1 VTVIGTS
8 VYMIVFRAVH
18 IVSAVTWGGSVFL
31 FVTGVQPT
39 AAAIAPAGA
48 PFMAELLGNRRIV
61 DRIIGLGS
69 MTVLGGLFL
78 YWHDSQVYGGI
89 GDFAGTA
96 FGTSITVG
104 ALSAIAALAFGIFGT
119 RPRVQRFLAIGGAA
133 AAAGG
138 PTPEQV
144 AEMGALQDQLKVL
157 ARVSLALIGVA
168 AFAMATARYW

>member
-48 PFMAELLGNRRIV
+48 PFMAELLGNAEDRRP
-61 DRIIGLGS
+61 DHRAGS
-69 MTVLGGLFL
+69 DDGPRWALPV
-78 YWHDSQVYGGI
+78 WHDSQVYGGI
-89 GDFAGTA
+89 GDFRRHGVR
-96 FGTSITVG
+96 TSIT
-104 ALSAIAALAFGIFGT
+104 SARCRRS
-119 RPRVQRFLAIGGAA
+119 RPSRSVSSARGRASSGSSRSAVRRPD
-133 AAAGG
+133 AGG

-144 AEMGALQDQLKVL
+144 AEMGALQDRLKVL
-157 ARVSLALIGVA
+157 AR
-168 AFAMATARYW
+168 